1 MTLICACMYVYI
13 YIYIYIY
20 VYMYVMALAPGS
32 TNVTRV
38 GSMSTGSSVVMAMV
52 L

>member
-1 MTLICACMYVYI
+1 MYKHMRYTYI

-20 VYMYVMALAPGS
+20 VYIYISHFVETLRGP
-32 TNVTRV
+32 
-38 GSMSTGSSVVMAMV
+38 